1 MSGRPRAERVETLG
15 RRGGIRPR
23 PSSVCQNGGSRGPG
37 LTLSSGST
45 GPSGLCS
52 RAVTAQVWN
61 RVQALGPR
69 RGSAARLF
77 CAERGK
83 AHRQL
88 LGLWLLL
95 VEGAPLPHN
104 GAGRGPR
111 SGKEHLRLRSACLC
125 APPCHMTTVIHMPG
139 APQDHTFVALCAVCP
154 APAWVSSSGHGP
166 RRPRRG
172 PGPLGRTDHPPEGG
186 QHIAAAHSGAVRTD
200 PGVQRFPDLAAG
212 CRLTCALR
220 NET

>member
-111 SGKEHLRLRSACLC
+111 SGKGTFAPAQRLLVRTPLPHDHSHTHAGSPTGPHFCGALRRVPRAGVGI
-125 APPCHMTTVIHMPG
+125 VIGPWPAA
-139 APQDHTFVALCAVCP
+139 APQRTWTSRAHRPPARGRPAHRSSTLGGREDRPGGAALP
-154 APAWVSSSGHGP
+154 
-166 RRPRRG
+166 
-172 PGPLGRTDHPPEGG
+172 
-186 QHIAAAHSGAVRTD
+186 
-200 PGVQRFPDLAAG
+200 
-212 CRLTCALR
+212 
-220 NET
+220 